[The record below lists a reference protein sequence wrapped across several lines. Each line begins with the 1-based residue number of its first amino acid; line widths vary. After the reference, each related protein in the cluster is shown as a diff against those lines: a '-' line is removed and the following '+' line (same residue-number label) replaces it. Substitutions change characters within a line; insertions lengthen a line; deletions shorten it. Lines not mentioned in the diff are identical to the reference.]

1 MNDAAAGSR
10 EDDQGMDA
18 NNREEAQVL
27 EADRVYRDRL
37 EFLRF
42 IRTLAR
48 VIACSVLIMLMAI
61 SAGTVLLSD
70 GADSKK
76 ILLPLALSI
85 LPLAALLVLR
95 SGRGE
100 TGVSLPG
107 SVHSGGESGPGE
119 PARNAEESRL

>member
-10 EDDQGMDA
+10 EDDAGMDA
-18 NNREEAQVL
+18 NNREEVQVL

-95 SGRGE
+95 SGGGE

-107 SVHSGGESGPGE
+107 SADTGGESGPGE